1 MGLQSL
7 RGQGF
12 VQRVLECWSV
22 RAATCRGLAA
32 GQPAAVIHSLYYIT
46 CYYITCYR
54 RGLEVGVV
62 VEAAE
67 HECAV
72 LSCGQG

>member
-1 MGLQSL
+1 
-7 RGQGF
+7 
-12 VQRVLECWSV
+12 V